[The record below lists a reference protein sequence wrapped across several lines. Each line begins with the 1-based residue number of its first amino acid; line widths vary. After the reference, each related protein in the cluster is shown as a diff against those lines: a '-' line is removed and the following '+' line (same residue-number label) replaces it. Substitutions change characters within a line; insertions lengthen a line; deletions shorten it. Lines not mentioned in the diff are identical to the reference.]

1 MMYYWSIGRNGKVWT
16 YQQQPGTPMYDKII
30 RNAHIRQK
38 SKADLF
44 LATVP
49 IEHSF
54 FICSVVSLRQI
65 LPTSGCEP
73 ITSCEPLMLI
83 FTDIGEVELL
93 PLYLWLWTY
102 NQLWTDNVN
111 IYWHR
116 GSRIVTLVPIAVKYV
131 PAVPIYRF
139 KAKMIIL
146 AISSTD
152 NNDVYQPKKIEPA
165 LILLQPISFTVLRQ
179 YTDIEPP
186 SSWHANP

>member
-1 MMYYWSIGRNGKVWT
+1 MMYYWSIGNMMYYWSIGNMMYYWSIGNMMYYWSIGNMMYYWSIGNMMYYWSIGNMMYYWSIGNMMYYWSIGRNGKVWT

-30 RNAHIRQK
+30 RNGSIRQK

-83 FTDIGEVELL
+83 FTNIGEVELL
-93 PLYLWLWTY
+93 PLYL
-102 NQLWTDNVN
+102 
-111 IYWHR
+111 
-116 GSRIVTLVPIAVKYV
+116 
-131 PAVPIYRF
+131 
-139 KAKMIIL
+139 
-146 AISSTD
+146 
-152 NNDVYQPKKIEPA
+152 
-165 LILLQPISFTVLRQ
+165 
-179 YTDIEPP
+179 
-186 SSWHANP
+186 

>member
-1 MMYYWSIGRNGKVWT
+1 MSIGNMMYYWSIGNMMYYWSIGNMMYYWCIGRNGKVWT

-116 GSRIVTLVPIAVKYV
+116 ESRASHPCTSGL
-131 PAVPIYRF
+131 
-139 KAKMIIL
+139 KMR
-146 AISSTD
+146 ACST
-152 NNDVYQPKKIEPA
+152 YI
-165 LILLQPISFTVLRQ
+165 
-179 YTDIEPP
+179 
-186 SSWHANP
+186 

>member
-1 MMYYWSIGRNGKVWT
+1 
-16 YQQQPGTPMYDKII
+16 MYDKII

-73 ITSCEPLMLI
+73 ITSCEPIMLI
-83 FTDIGEVELL
+83 FTDIGKVV
-93 PLYLWLWTY
+93 PL
-102 NQLWTDNVN
+102 
-111 IYWHR
+111 
-116 GSRIVTLVPIAVKYV
+116 TLVPLALKCV

-186 SSWHANP
+186 SSWHVNP